1 MVFLIVIMEMNDRSL
16 FSPYFSFS
24 YPLPILF
31 KGFLTRRDLW
41 LYTCTSALIPKR
53 L

>member
-16 FSPYFSFS
+16 FSPYFYFS
-24 YPLPILF
+24 PSLPLLF
-31 KGFLTRRDLW
+31 KGFLSLIDLW